1 MPFEMKQ
8 WLIRMFSVG
17 SDGSLS
23 RDQWIVVTFVGF
35 AFGLILLL
43 GSGTK
48 KEF

>member
-1 MPFEMKQ
+1 MSYQMKH
-8 WLIRMFSVG
+8 WLIKMFTVDA
-17 SDGSLS
+17 DGLS